1 MIGAATVAHCGYTT
15 LNNASRPADAAQPS
29 RRLDGGHRAT
39 IPSARLPQR
48 RLGCDHRHSTASVG
62 CNHWHST
69 ASVGCV
75 CCRCQLAEAAEEAQR
90 TAETAE
96 LKLHAATAREAKE
109 FR

>member
-62 CNHWHST
+62 C
-69 ASVGCV
+69 V